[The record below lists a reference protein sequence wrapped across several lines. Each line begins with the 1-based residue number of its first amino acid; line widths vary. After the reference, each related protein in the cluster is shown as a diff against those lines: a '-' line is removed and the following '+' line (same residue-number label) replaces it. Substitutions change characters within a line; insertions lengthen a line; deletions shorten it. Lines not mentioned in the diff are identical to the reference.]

1 MKWQWQQNILGNH
14 SEWWD
19 HLRARYLFPLLL
31 FPPLCLLST
40 QLYTIQMS
48 HQNTIHYRWST
59 QLYMIQMLRH
69 APLWNLLPLFAQSLP
84 PFILYPP
91 IMPSPSSFLPLD
103 DENENDNGERPWYDL
118 YKPSPYEKDGDT
130 GSEDDEAKH
139 CHDHRHEV
147 EVRVAHWGRLLKQGL
162 IRFDQMGWV
171 MIITEVDSWNR
182 HWSDLI
188 RFDQMGDDYHP
199 LR

>member
-31 FPPLCLLST
+31 FPPLCLLSP

-48 HQNTIHYRWST
+48 QQNTIQYRWST

-69 APLWNLLPLFAQSLP
+69 APRSEICSLFLLPLLLLLSF
-84 PFILYPP
+84 YPH
-91 IMPSPSSFLPLD
+91 IMPSTSSFLPLD
-103 DENENDNGERPWYDL
+103 IPPFDDEDENDNGERPWYDL
-118 YKPSPYEKDGDT
+118 HIQTFSIWERWWYRKRGWRGKARPRSQT
-130 GSEDDEAKH
+130 
-139 CHDHRHEV
+139 
-147 EVRVAHWGRLLKQGL
+147 WGGGEGR
-162 IRFDQMGWV
+162 
-171 MIITEVDSWNR
+171 
-182 HWSDLI
+182 
-188 RFDQMGDDYHP
+188 P